1 MLHCKGSV
9 EPAGNDTVLGGK
21 KLQTIREWFLCIE
34 V

>member
-21 KLQTIREWFLCIE
+21 NYKQLGSGFYA
-34 V
+34 